1 MHTPYCRLRRSIAFA
16 LFATSSAASLTT
28 PGLALSAADD
38 AIETVIVTGSNI
50 RRADTETAAP
60 IQIVTRDDIDRT
72 GKTTL
77 AEYLQTLT
85 MDGQGSVPKS
95 FGTGFAPGGAG
106 ISLRGLGASS
116 TLVLLNG
123 RRIAPFGLA
132 DDGQKIFTDI
142 SVMPLEAVERV
153 EVLKEGASA
162 VYGSDAIAGVV
173 NIILRPE
180 YQGMAAK
187 ATLAASQ
194 EGDGETGKLSLIGGF
209 GELAADGY
217 NVYFTL
223 EGAKTEAIRASDRE
237 DRKWI
242 GSGDLRPYGYAANG
256 SQFLTG
262 YRTGNGT
269 SSPTGTVFNPTTGAF
284 EPLEGCSQF
293 TSLPQDNPATG
304 CIWDAA
310 DFRFLT
316 PEQKYVNFFSH
327 GAFELSESLQAYGE
341 AGYSRKESYF
351 ETTPSGVSGA
361 WGFAGGAVNASSGPD
376 AILLGADHP
385 DNPFDQDVRVR
396 YAAFDVGPR
405 TGESTNDFW
414 RVLAG
419 LRGSF
424 GEWQFDAGLLHS
436 ESELVFARTGFLR
449 LSAVRQALS
458 GVANP
463 VGTWR
468 LGVNSHLNSAE
479 LYDAISP
486 DIHSDGSSSL
496 DLIDAK
502 VTRGLFNLP
511 GGELGMATGVEY
523 RKLRSKLT
531 PQTYTDQGDIIGLG
545 YSAFDGTEEST
556 GVYLEFLAPVTST
569 VELSAALR
577 HDRYAGGLDAT
588 TPKFGVRFSPLSQVS
603 FRGTYAEGFRVPNA
617 AESGDGGLAAYTTI
631 SDPVRCGQSGD
642 QLDCGRTVAV
652 ITKPNAD
659 LKPEESESYTYGIV
673 LTPLESTSLTVDAW
687 RIKRT
692 NEINPETVAD
702 AIAQGNTIRSDDLL
716 GGIPDTGTLLA
727 VNTDYVNSAA
737 TTVRGVDFTARQAFN
752 LPAAGQL
759 SLDVQ
764 WSRINSFERI
774 EPNGT
779 VHEFAGTHGNCDV
792 TNCIGTPKNRASLAV
807 TWSLQGLN
815 ISAIANYRG
824 SFKNLDEESST
835 ECANTLADGETP
847 APAGCKIKSFYS
859 IDLTGRWQSSDAL
872 QFFGTVE
879 NVTDRI
885 APLDPHTYGAIN
897 YNPLDA
903 SGAIGRYFT
912 VGAKYSFGSL

>member
-1 MHTPYCRLRRSIAFA
+1 MLTHHYRLRRAIAFA
-16 LFATSSAASLTT
+16 LLASSSAASLTT
-28 PGLALSAADD
+28 PRLAFAADES
-38 AIETVIVTGSNI
+38 IETVIVTGSNI

-60 IQIVTRDDIDRT
+60 VQIVTREDIDRT

-106 ISLRGLGASS
+106 LSLRGLGASS

-187 ATLAASQ
+187 ATLAAAE
-194 EGDGETGKLSLIGGF
+194 EGDGETGKLSFTGGF
-209 GELAADGY
+209 GELATDRY
-217 NVYFTL
+217 NVYFNL
-223 EGAKTEAIRASDRE
+223 EGAKTEAIKVSDRK

-242 GSGDLRPYGYAANG
+242 GSGDLRPYGYSANG
-256 SQFLTG
+256 SQFLNG
-262 YRTGNGT
+262 YRTSNGT
-269 SSPTGTVFNPTTGAF
+269 SSPTGTLQNPATGAF
-284 EPLEGCSQF
+284 EPLAGCSQF
-293 TSLPQDNPATG
+293 SDLPQGDPATG
-304 CIWDAA
+304 CIWDAGE
-310 DFRFLT
+310 FRFLT
-316 PEQKYVNFFSH
+316 PEQKYVNFFAH
-327 GAFELSESLQAYGE
+327 GVFEVSESLQAYGE

-361 WGFAGGAVNASSGPD
+361 WGFPGGAVNATSGPD
-376 AILLGADHP
+376 AIMLGANHP
-385 DNPFDQDVRVR
+385 DNPYDQDVRVR

-414 RVLAG
+414 RALVG

-424 GEWQFDAGLLHS
+424 GAWEFDTGLLHS
-436 ESELVFARTGFLR
+436 ESDLLFERKGYLR
-449 LSAVRQALS
+449 FSAVRQALS
-458 GVANP
+458 GVANS

-468 LGVNSHLNSAE
+468 LGVNSNQNTAA

-496 DLIDAK
+496 DLLDAK
-502 VTRGLFNLP
+502 VTRSLFKLP
-511 GGELGMATGVEY
+511 GGELGMAAGVEY
-523 RKLRSKLT
+523 RKLRTKLT
-531 PQTYTDQGDIIGLG
+531 PMTYTDQGDIIGLG
-545 YSAFDGTEEST
+545 YSAFEGTEEST
-556 GVYLEFLAPVTST
+556 GAYVEFLAPVIST
-569 VELSAALR
+569 VELSAAVR

-588 TPKFGVRFSPLSQVS
+588 TPKFGVRYSPLSQVS

-617 AESGDGGLAAYTTI
+617 AESGDGGLAAFLTI

-652 ITKPNAD
+652 ITTPNPD

-673 LTPLESTSLTVDAW
+673 LTPFESTTLTVDAW

-692 NEINPETVAD
+692 NEINPETAAD
-702 AIAQGNTIRSDDLL
+702 AIAKGNTVRSDDDLP
-716 GGIPDTGTLLA
+716 GQPGTGTLLA
-727 VNTDYVNSAA
+727 VNTDYLNSAA
-737 TTVRGVDFTARQAFN
+737 TTVRGVDFTARQVFD
-752 LPAAGQL
+752 LHSAGQL
-759 SLDVQ
+759 SLDLQ

-774 EPNGT
+774 EPDGK

-792 TNCIGTPKNRASLAV
+792 TNCIGTPKDRASLGV
-807 TWSLQGLN
+807 TWAMQSFN
-815 ISAIANYRG
+815 VSALANYRG
-824 SFKNLDEESST
+824 SFKNIDEESAD
-835 ECANTLADGETP
+835 ECANTLADETD
-847 APAGCKIKSFYS
+847 APGGCKIKSFYS
-859 IDLTGRWQSSDAL
+859 IDLTGRWQWNEAL
-872 QFFGTVE
+872 ELFGTVE

-912 VGAKYSFGSL
+912 VGAKYSFGGKQ